1 MRNTKLSTKDMDV
14 LREQDSARDQHKQTR
29 GSLRDYSGRHV
40 VEMYWNLSEEAK
52 KDMIFKL
59 RIDDKEVL
67 LDAEQVSRYLRWV

>member
-1 MRNTKLSTKDMDV
+1 MRTTKLTTKDMDV

-29 GSLRDYSGRHV
+29 GSLRDYSGQHV

>member
-1 MRNTKLSTKDMDV
+1 MRIGQLTEKDMDMV
-14 LREQDSARDQHKQTR
+14 REQDSARDQHKQTR
-29 GSLRDYSGRHV
+29 GSLRDYSGQHT

-67 LDAEQVSRYLRWV
+67 LDAEQLSRYLRWV